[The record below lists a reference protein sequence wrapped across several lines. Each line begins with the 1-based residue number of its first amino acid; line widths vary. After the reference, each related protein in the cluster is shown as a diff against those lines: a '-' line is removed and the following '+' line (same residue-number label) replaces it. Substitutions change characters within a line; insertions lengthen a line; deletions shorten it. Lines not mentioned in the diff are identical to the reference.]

1 MAGDK
6 WEQLA
11 AARALLGLG
20 ERATVREVKQ
30 AYRRRS
36 KEHHPDTASQEA
48 AAERLAMHEIT
59 AAYQLLLT
67 HCEQYPI
74 PLCRE
79 ESDQPLDGEEWWMD
93 RFGQD
98 PLWGKGG
105 K

>member
-1 MAGDK
+1 MSRDK
-6 WEQLA
+6 WQQLA
-11 AARALLGLG
+11 AARELLGLG

-30 AYRRRS
+30 AYRRLS
-36 KEHHPDTASQEA
+36 KEHHPDTANPATEN
-48 AAERLAMHEIT
+48 ERVAMHELT
-59 AAYQLLLT
+59 TAYQTLLR

-74 PLCRE
+74 PLRRE
-79 ESDQPLDGEEWWMD
+79 ESDQPVDGEDWWMD

>member
-1 MAGDK
+1 MSRDK
-6 WEQLA
+6 WQQIA
-11 AARALLGLG
+11 KARNLLGLG
-20 ERATVREVKQ
+20 DKATVQEIKQ
-30 AYRRRS
+30 AYRRLS
-36 KEHHPDTASQEA
+36 KAHHPDTADSA
-48 AAERLAMHEIT
+48 AADERVAMHEIT
-59 AAYQLLLT
+59 AAYQTLLR

-79 ESDQPLDGEEWWMD
+79 ESEQPLDGEDWWMD

>member
-1 MAGDK
+1 MSRDK
-6 WEQLA
+6 WRQVT
-11 AARALLGLG
+11 AARELFGLG
-20 ERATVREVKQ
+20 ERATVTEVKQ
-30 AYRRRS
+30 AYRRLS
-36 KEHHPDTASQEA
+36 KAHHPDTASEDEE
-48 AAERLAMHEIT
+48 ERVAMHEIT
-59 AAYQLLLT
+59 AAYQALLR

-79 ESDQPLDGEEWWMD
+79 ESDQPLDGEDWWMD